1 MNKERKYMQVE
12 VRTGNLVSKEQLAKM
27 LEDKDYKLFT
37 SKQLAEILNLKSDA
51 ALRKQRSKNR
61 SLFPFTRVGRQVYY
75 PADLVVA
82 TLSKNVVGAKL
93 R

>member
-12 VRTGNLVSKEQLAKM
+12 VRTGNLVSKEN
-27 LEDKDYKLFT
+27 Y
-37 SKQLAEILNLKSDA
+37 LKSDA

>member
-1 MNKERKYMQVE
+1 MTKVIETSNENETMAAGE
-12 VRTGNLVSKEQLAKM
+12 DLAI
-27 LEDKDYKLFT
+27 
-37 SKQLAEILNLKSDA
+37 EILNLKSDA